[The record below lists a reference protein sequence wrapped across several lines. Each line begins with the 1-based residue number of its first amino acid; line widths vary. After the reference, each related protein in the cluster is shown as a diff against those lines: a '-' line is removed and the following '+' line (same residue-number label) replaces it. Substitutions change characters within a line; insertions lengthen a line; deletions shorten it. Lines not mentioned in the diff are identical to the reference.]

1 MEYKYNI
8 SPEKYLYSRG
18 HKSST
23 SKTRIKY
30 KKNNK
35 NSMINKKFKLSSV
48 FDHKGSKHFLNSKKI
63 ALQQIILDDETCLG
77 ESDTEYE
84 TNEKAKSP
92 KKYTCKTTL
101 SNDEIKKHLKITTNE
116 DLNKKNSN
124 KKRPENMESTNVNDP
139 FRKVYQS
146 STNNPHYLRIQN
158 MINKEIVS
166 HKFFSNQEIKMFED
180 KDIKKIKPIEKSTKE
195 INENENE
202 NKSKRKSKRKK
213 SNNIAEN
220 ISFME
225 KNDSSIIDIITNLK

>member
-18 HKSST
+18 HKRSI
-23 SKTRIKY
+23 SKTRT
-30 KKNNK
+30 NK
-35 NSMINKKFKLSSV
+35 NSMINKKFKLSSA

-63 ALQQIILDDETCLG
+63 ALQQIILDDETCLD

-84 TNEKAKSP
+84 SNAKAKSP
-92 KKYTCKTTL
+92 KQYKKFTCKRAL
-101 SNDEIKKHLKITTNE
+101 PNDEIKKHLKITMNE
-116 DLNKKNSN
+116 DHNKKNAN
-124 KKRPENMESTNVNDP
+124 KKRPEKMKSTNVNDP
-139 FRKVYQS
+139 FRKVYPS
-146 STNNPHYLRIQN
+146 STINPNYLRKQN
-158 MINKEIVS
+158 MINNEIVS

-180 KDIKKIKPIEKSTKE
+180 KDIKKIKPIEKSSKE
-195 INENENE
+195 LNENENE
-202 NKSKRKSKRKK
+202 NKKKIKSKRKK